1 MSIQQIKQ
9 ILIQNNALKEFI
21 EISSKTTTGCYSMRP
36 APFCGH
42 FSWALTPQGYNFWSD
57 IDSEVCYLGLEDF
70 EFNETELVLRKI
82 KGLK

>member
-9 ILIQNNALKEFI
+9 ILIQHNALKEFI

-42 FSWALTPQGYNFWSD
+42 FSWALTPQGYDFWRN
-57 IDSEVCYLGLEDF
+57 IDSKVCNLGLEDF
-70 EFNETELVLRKI
+70 EFSETELALHKI